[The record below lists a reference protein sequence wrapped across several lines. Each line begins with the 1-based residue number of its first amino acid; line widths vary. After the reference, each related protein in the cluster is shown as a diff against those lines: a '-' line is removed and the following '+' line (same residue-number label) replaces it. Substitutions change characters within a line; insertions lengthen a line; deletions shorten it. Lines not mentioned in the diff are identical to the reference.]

1 MHMTIAI
8 TMPEHIEAHPAD
20 VLKSI
25 AEAIRK
31 PTAPQAAACKNELSA
46 ISEEPPHT
54 FRFRLGQM
62 VTLQSAFL
70 GPIKASVEC
79 RSQHR
84 EGPDSYGVKWQT
96 KHDPSPVYGT
106 FNDEALSPA

>member
-31 PTAPQAAACKNELSA
+31 PTAPQAAACEDKLSA

-62 VTLQSAFL
+62 VTFQSVL
-70 GPIKASVEC
+70 VGRLEGSIES

-84 EGPDSYGVKWQT
+84 QGPDSYGVKW
-96 KHDPSPVYGT
+96 HPAPDRPPVYGT

>member
-31 PTAPQAAACKNELSA
+31 PTAPQAAACEDKLSA
-46 ISEEPPHT
+46 MSDDASHT
-54 FRFRLGQM
+54 FRFRLGQT
-62 VTLQSAFL
+62 VTFRSAFRGTVIATVESRTQHRVDGDSYHLKWKDENDNFVFGTLQ
-70 GPIKASVEC
+70 
-79 RSQHR
+79 
-84 EGPDSYGVKWQT
+84 
-96 KHDPSPVYGT
+96 
-106 FNDEALSPA
+106 DEPLQPL